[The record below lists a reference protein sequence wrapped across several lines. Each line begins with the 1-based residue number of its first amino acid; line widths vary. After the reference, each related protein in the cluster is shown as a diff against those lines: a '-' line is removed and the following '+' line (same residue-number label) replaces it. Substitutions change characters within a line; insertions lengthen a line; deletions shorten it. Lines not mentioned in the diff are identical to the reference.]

1 MVNILSVSFDRRC
14 PMFSLAVSIP
24 YNSTTELYDTSQVAD
39 TGDQVRER
47 IVNDCEVYN
56 GARAVAATVLRWP
69 NVLDQCPD
77 KPVQWPNVLAKCGPA
92 LKTWADFKECHDA
105 ELIMQS
111 TVLCSTLTPWST
123 IITTMICSCFPMW
136 QKMYGWIKSLEH
148 YSKHKKGSE
157 LG

>member
-1 MVNILSVSFDRRC
+1 
-14 PMFSLAVSIP
+14 MFSLAVSIP

-92 LKTWADFKECHDA
+92 LKTWADFKECQDA
-105 ELIMQS
+105 VYNGRADHAEHR
-111 TVLCSTLTPWST
+111 TLQHFDTLVNNHNNNDLFLLPHVT
-123 IITTMICSCFPMW
+123 KDVRMNQIP
-136 QKMYGWIKSLEH
+136 
-148 YSKHKKGSE
+148 
-157 LG
+157 